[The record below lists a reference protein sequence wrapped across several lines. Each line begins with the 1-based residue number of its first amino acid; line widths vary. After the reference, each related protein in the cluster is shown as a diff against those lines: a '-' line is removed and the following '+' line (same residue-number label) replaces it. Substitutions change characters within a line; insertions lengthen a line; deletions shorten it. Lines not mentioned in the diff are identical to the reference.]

1 MSADHLIRDHAA
13 RTTLWP
19 AIAAAMLGALGR
31 MTFAQE
37 TYRKPPAEVVKLVE
51 APAFPGVSIDPSRR
65 VMLLL
70 DRETLPP
77 IADLAAPMLRLAGY
91 RINPDANAPHG
102 PRAFTGMTFKRI
114 ADGKETRVALPAGA
128 NIGSPVWSP
137 DGSRVAFTITTDTG
151 VELWLADADSGAV
164 KQLIGPS
171 LNTALG
177 RAVFWM
183 PDGKRLL
190 VQVVPEGRG
199 KPPEP
204 PRAPTG
210 PVTQET
216 RGKVAPVRTFQDLL
230 KSPHDEAL
238 FTHYATSQLCLLDT
252 STGARTNLGAP
263 AVFAA
268 VDPAPSGSVILVS
281 RIVKPYSYL
290 VTAGSFP
297 EVVELWDL
305 SGAVVREI
313 AKVPLR
319 EEIPIEGVQTGPRGF
334 RWRSSDGPDALFWAE
349 ALDGGDPKKK
359 TPQRDKIMLLAA
371 PFRGDAAEVT
381 RTEHRYVG
389 MQSLE
394 TGGVMLS
401 EYDRD
406 KRWSRTWLLDADKPA
421 EKPRLVFDRSI
432 NDRYND
438 PGQPVTTTTRAGRSV
453 VLVRDN
459 AVYLTG
465 QGATKDGDLP
475 FLSRM
480 DLATLERKELWRCA
494 EGVYETVIDVLDPAG
509 TKVLTSAESLNDAPN
524 YFIRDVASGARTQ
537 VTRFPDPQPELRGVR
552 KELVKYKRADGVD
565 LSAVLYVPANRKEGE
580 RLPLIVWA
588 YPQEFNDASTAGQVS
603 GSPWRFTRI
612 TGYSHLF
619 LLTQGYAI
627 MDDAAMPVVG
637 EPETANDTFVE
648 QIVGAAKAAIDKAA
662 EMGVADPTR
671 VGVGGHSYGA
681 FMTAN
686 LLAHCDLFKAG
697 VARSGAYNRTLT
709 PFGFQAERRTFWE
722 APQIYMNLSPFTHA
736 SKIKTPL
743 LMIHGEIDNNPGT
756 FPMQSERLYAA
767 IKGHGGTARLV
778 MLPFESHGYRAK
790 ESVLHT
796 LAEMIDWFDEHVKGK
811 EGTPAAKK

>member
-1 MSADHLIRDHAA
+1 MAADLFRRDVSVRSIA
-13 RTTLWP
+13 LP
-19 AIAAAMLGALGR
+19 AVAAMMGVFAP
-31 MTFAQE
+31 MTQAQE
-37 TYRKPPAEVVKLVE
+37 PYRKPPADVVRLVE
-51 APAFPGVSIDPSRR
+51 APAFPGVSIDPTRT
-65 VMLLL
+65 VMVLL

-77 IADLAAPMLRLAGY
+77 VADLAAPMLRLAGY

-102 PRAFTGMTFKRI
+102 PRVFTGITIKRI
-114 ADGKETRVALPAGA
+114 ADGKEIRVALPKDA
-128 NIGSPVWSP
+128 NVGSPSWAP
-137 DGSRVAFTITTDTG
+137 GGARFAFTLTRDTG
-151 VELWLADADSGAV
+151 VELWVGDAASGAV
-164 KQLIGPS
+164 KALSGPK
-171 LNTALG
+171 LNTAIG
-177 RAVFWM
+177 RAFVWM

-190 VQVVPEGRG
+190 AQFVPERRG
-199 KPPEP
+199 KAPEP
-204 PRAPTG
+204 PRVPTG
-210 PVTQET
+210 PVSQET

-230 KSPHDEAL
+230 KTPHDEAL
-238 FTHYATSQLCLLDT
+238 FAHYATSQLAIVDAE
-252 STGARTNLGAP
+252 SGQRKDIGAP
-263 AVFAA
+263 AIFAS
-268 VDPAPSGSVILVS
+268 VDPAPTGSLILVS
-281 RIVKPYSYL
+281 RTVKPFSYL

-297 EVVELWDL
+297 EVVELWDTA
-305 SGAVVREI
+305 GAVVREI

-334 RWRSSDGPDALFWAE
+334 RWRLNDGADALLWAE

-359 TPQRDKIMLLAA
+359 VPQRDKIMLLGA
-371 PFRGDAAEVT
+371 PYKGEAVEIA
-381 RTEHRYVG
+381 RTEHRFVG
-389 MQSLE
+389 MQWLE
-394 TGGVMLS
+394 TGAAMMS
-401 EYDRD
+401 EFDRD
-406 KRWSRTWLLDADKPA
+406 KRWSRTWLVNVDKPGEA
-421 EKPRLVFDRSI
+421 PRLVFDRSV

-453 VLVRDN
+453 IMVRDN
-459 AVYLTG
+459 AVFLSG
-465 QGATKDGDLP
+465 EGATKEGDMP

-480 DLATLERKELWRCA
+480 DLATMERKELWRCA
-494 EGVYETVIDVLDPAG
+494 DGVYESVIDVLDPAG
-509 TKVLTSAESLNDAPN
+509 PRVLTSAESRTNPPN
-524 YFIRDVASGARTQ
+524 YFIRDIAAGATTQ
-537 VTRFPDPQPELRGVR
+537 VTSFPDPQPELRNIR

-603 GSPWRFTRI
+603 GSPYRFTRI

-637 EPETANDTFVE
+637 DPEKANDTFVE

-662 EMGVADPTR
+662 EMGVADPAR

-736 SKIKTPL
+736 NKIKTPL

-767 IKGHGGTARLV
+767 VKGHGGTARLV

-811 EGTPAAKK
+811 DGTPAAKR